1 MPCGGPGI
9 DLGHAGA
16 GLVEAG
22 EDRRISPRPWSRRGG
37 SGTRLRASP
46 SAWRCFPVQ
55 PPARGR
61 RGSTTRP
68 GRSARSPGDPRARH
82 LTREIV
88 GRPAS
93 TSLNP
98 RARLLGVR
106 ARGLSDDL
114 ADRAALPGANEHA
127 DTGTRTR
134 TDAGRNQ
141 GGRGPSR
148 AGPGLRN
155 ASPAQHDPPQFAPC
169 EPGATK
175 STCARSARARLAQC
189 ELRRHHRIDFPRG
202 GDAPFDVELK

>member
-1 MPCGGPGI
+1 VPCGGPGI

-22 EDRRISPRPWSRRGG
+22 EDRRISPRPWSRRVR

-55 PPARGR
+55 PPGPGPPRVHHPSRPVREIAGR
-61 RGSTTRP
+61 P
-68 GRSARSPGDPRARH
+68 ARSPG
-82 LTREIV
+82 
-88 GRPAS
+88 
-93 TSLNP
+93 NP
-98 RARLLGVR
+98 RARTPSR
-106 ARGLSDDL
+106 RSRGLSDDL

-134 TDAGRNQ
+134 TDAGQDQ
-141 GGRGPSR
+141 GGREPAQ
-148 AGPGLRN
+148 AGPGLRD

-202 GDAPFDVELK
+202 GDAPRRSSMA